1 MKDERCEVLQDFTCE
16 EQTFRRALRALFDLE
31 SDDLPPYLGEEWATH
46 RARMRHPAVRE
57 RVKRKVM
64 QRVGLCGDVRSRR
77 GVLSQWHPALAAILA
92 VCLLAGIFLALP
104 PTQGWARG
112 VIRAVVGKL
121 TVISEQTWAERVWPE
136 FESGEYEE
144 SCECVPQDWPRHWT
158 LDELQAQIDFPLLL
172 PSYLPQGYH
181 QDSLIPFP
189 LLSSSPDDKRA
200 QRWLSHQGIQ
210 VVYSDGS
217 PDGTICL
224 NEGRIVGTKRFPVGQ
239 ADVRE
244 VVVRGKPAVWVEGAS
259 LALKKSGFPIGQI
272 TRNLEAMN
280 VLLWEEGDISFEL
293 STTDLGLPLEE
304 MLKIAE
310 SMSESDC

>member
-1 MKDERCEVLQDFTCE
+1 MKDERCEVLQDFTSE
-16 EQTFRRALRALFDLE
+16 EQTFRQELRALFDLE
-31 SDDLPPYLGEEWATH
+31 SDDLPPYLPEEWAAH

-57 RVKRKVM
+57 RVERKVM
-64 QRVGLCGDVRSRR
+64 HRLGLCGDVRSRR
-77 GVLSQWHPALAAILA
+77 GLLPQWRPTLTAILV

-112 VIRAVVGKL
+112 VIRAVMGKL

-144 SCECVPQDWPRHWT
+144 SCERLPQDWPTRWT
-158 LDELQAQIDFPLLL
+158 LDELQAKIDFPLLL

-200 QRWLSHQGIQ
+200 QRQLSYQGIQ

-224 NEGRIVGTKRFPVGQ
+224 NERKIVSTKRFPVGQ

-244 VVVRGKPAVWVEGAS
+244 VVVRGEPAVWVKGALLS
-259 LALKKSGFPIGQI
+259 LGKAAFPIGQI
-272 TRNLEAMN
+272 TRDLEAMN
-280 VLLWEEGDISFEL
+280 VLLWEKGDISFEL

-310 SMSESDC
+310 SMSESD